1 MSNNTIQLNLKATD
15 NASGVVVGAS
25 DKIAA
30 SLKGVT
36 DEIKQQTVDYK
47 GLVVGM
53 SGAATAS
60 FGLYNAFDNVMDAS
74 VGVNKANLAVK
85 IIVLMLSRTLKPV
98 TMLLSLSMVLLL
110 LRPCVV

>member
-1 MSNNTIQLNLKATD
+1 MSNNTIQLTLKATD

-25 DKIAA
+25 DKIAS

-36 DEIKQQTVDYK
+36 DGIKQQTVDYK

-60 FGLYNAFDNVMDAS
+60 FALYNAFDNVMDGT
-74 VGVNKANLAVK
+74 VAVQK
-85 IIVLMLSRTLKPV
+85 QTLQ
-98 TMLLSLSMVLLL
+98 
-110 LRPCVV
+110 